1 MSQGDA
7 NKNFRIGPWL
17 VQPDLNRLSDGDQ
30 VVTLE
35 PRVMGVLVYL
45 ASRPGKIFS
54 ADKLLDTIWHG
65 RAHADNTIYQA
76 VAHLRKALDDDV
88 HDPRFIETIAKK
100 GYRLICPVMPAAAD
114 GDVPKSAIPSPSGW
128 QPGRRSL
135 AIFTGR
141 TFSFA
146 GIGLLTVVMLYLVL
160 DNYVLEKAPSE
171 TAEELTQ
178 DSIPA
183 PVEVDK
189 SIAVLPFRNRSALA
203 EDAYFVDGI
212 QDDILTHLAR
222 LSFLQKVIS
231 RTSMEQYRETTK
243 SMRQIGQ
250 ELGVATILE
259 GGVQRAGGRVRIN
272 VQLIDATTDEHL
284 WVETY
289 DRQLTVENI
298 FAIQSEIATAIVDA
312 LQATL
317 SAEERERLAAVPTE
331 NMKALEYYFLG
342 KDRTEKRTTSA
353 LAEAIDYFQAAI
365 DLDPNFA
372 LAYAHLAYA
381 IHRRRAT
388 VGLSWDEESPKVKA
402 LALKALEL
410 DDRLGEAYAILGL
423 LDTGWNNP
431 ESEAAFQRGIELN
444 PNSVMAYHS
453 YCARLNILGRHA
465 EALSMCERALELD
478 PLSPVV
484 NRLRGHVLANVGRLR
499 DAESQFRRVI
509 EIDPGFP
516 GGYAAMG
523 GMYRYSYAQ
532 LGEAVRWYRQA
543 IELDPGSPRRL
554 ASLGR
559 MYLDLGDPEQAE
571 YWVTRAINLDP
582 ANIHSN
588 FGMSALNLYRGDD
601 AAATEFARKSFKGG
615 SQLALILIR
624 DHELRAGRYADAR
637 ALYEENYPELLH
649 GEKPEINAWNIG
661 PAINLALVLSRIDE
675 QKRAN
680 LLLNLALQ
688 YIGTETGLAGAQI
701 YALQGEKTKALASL
715 RQAIEM
721 DRWVWEAWGAWWY
734 YAEHSP
740 NLDSIRNEPEFQSM
754 MAEIRADMAEQLAQL
769 QEWVAN
775 GEFAPILKSL
785 N

>member
-7 NKNFRIGPWL
+7 NKNFRMGPWL
-17 VQPDLNRLSDGDQ
+17 VQPDLNRLSDGNHA
-30 VVTLE
+30 VTLE
-35 PRVMGVLVYL
+35 PRVMGVLVCL

-54 ADKLLDTIWHG
+54 ANKLLDTIWHG
-65 RAHADNTIYQA
+65 RAHADNTVYQA
-76 VAHLRKALDDDV
+76 VAYLRKALDDDV
-88 HDPRFIETIAKK
+88 HDPHFIETIAKK
-100 GYRLICPVMPAAAD
+100 GYRLICPVTPAAAD
-114 GDVPKSAIPSPSGW
+114 GEVPKSAIPSPSGW
-128 QPGRRSL
+128 QPERRSL
-135 AIFTGR
+135 ALFTGR

-183 PVEVDK
+183 PVRIDR

-250 ELGVATILE
+250 ELGVAAILE

-317 SAEERERLAAVPTE
+317 SAEDREKLAAVPTE

-342 KDRTEKRTTSA
+342 KDRTQKRATSA

-372 LAYAHLAYA
+372 LAYVHLAYA
-381 IHRRRAT
+381 IDRRRAT
-388 VGLSWDEESPKVKA
+388 AGLSFDEEDPKAKA

-410 DDRLGEAYAILGL
+410 DDRLGEAYAILGWL
-423 LDTGWNNP
+423 ERGWNNP
-431 ESEAAFQRGIELN
+431 EGEAAFQRAIELN
-444 PNSVMAYHS
+444 PNGVMTYYY
-453 YCARLNILGRHA
+453 YCARLNMSGRHA
-465 EALSMCERALELD
+465 ESLSMCERALELD

-484 NRLRGHVLANVGRLR
+484 NRLRGHVLANVGRLK
-499 DAESQFRRVI
+499 DAEAQFRKVI
-509 EIDPGFP
+509 EMDPGFP
-516 GGYAAMG
+516 GAYAAMG

-543 IELDPGSPRRL
+543 IELDPGSPVLL
-554 ASLGR
+554 ASLGGL
-559 MYLDLGDPEQAE
+559 YLNLGDPDQAE
-571 YWVTRAINLDP
+571 YWITRAINLDP
-582 ANIHSN
+582 SSRPSN

-601 AAATEFARKSFKGG
+601 AAAAEFARNAFKGG
-615 SQLALILIR
+615 MQPALTSIR

-649 GEKPEINAWNIG
+649 DEKPEINPWNLG
-661 PAINLALVLSRIDE
+661 PAIDLALVLSKIDE
-675 QKRAN
+675 QERAN

-688 YIGTETGLAGAQI
+688 YIGTETGLAGAEI
-701 YALQGEKTKALASL
+701 YALQGEKIKALASL
-715 RQAIEM
+715 RQTI
-721 DRWVWEAWGAWWY
+721 DKHRWVWGAWWY
-734 YAEHSP
+734 HAEYSP

-754 MAEIRADMAEQLAQL
+754 MAEIRADMAAQLAQVRK
-769 QEWVAN
+769 WDAN
-775 GEFAPILKSL
+775 GELAPTPKSL

>member
-1 MSQGDA
+1 MPQGDA
-7 NKNFRIGPWL
+7 NKNFRMGRWL
-17 VQPDLNRLSDGDQ
+17 VQPDLNRLSDGDHA
-30 VVTLE
+30 VTLE
-35 PRVMGVLVYL
+35 PRVMGVLVCL

-54 ADKLLDTIWHG
+54 ADELLDTIWHG
-65 RAHADNTIYQA
+65 RAHADNTVYQA
-76 VAHLRKALDDDV
+76 VAYLRKALDDDV

-100 GYRLICPVMPAAAD
+100 GYRLTCPVTPAAA
-114 GDVPKSAIPSPSGW
+114 GSELPKSASPSPNGW
-128 QPGRRSL
+128 RPGRRNL

-141 TFSFA
+141 TLSFA
-146 GIGLLTVVMLYLVL
+146 VIGLMAVAMLYLVL

-171 TAEELTQ
+171 TAEELTR

-183 PVEVDK
+183 PTKVDK

-212 QDDILTHLAR
+212 HDDILTRLAR
-222 LSFLQKVIS
+222 LSFPQKVIS

-250 ELGVATILE
+250 ELGVAAILE

-272 VQLIDATTDEHL
+272 VQLIDAATDEHL

-289 DRQLTVENI
+289 DRQLTAENI

-317 SAEERERLAAVPTE
+317 SAEDRERLAAVPTE

-342 KDRTEKRTTSA
+342 RDRTEKRTTRA
-353 LAEAIDYFQAAI
+353 FAEAIDYFQAAI
-365 DLDPNFA
+365 DLDRNFA
-372 LAYAHLAYA
+372 LAYVHLAYA

-388 VGLSWDEESPKVKA
+388 MGFSWDEESPKVKA

-410 DDRLGEAYAILGL
+410 DDRLGEAYTILGL
-423 LDTGWNNP
+423 LEVGWNNP
-431 ESEAAFQRGIELN
+431 DGEAAFQRGIELN

-453 YCARLNILGRHA
+453 YCAQLNMWGRHA
-465 EALSMCERALELD
+465 ESLSMCERALELD

-484 NRLRGHVLANVGRLR
+484 NRLRGHVLANLGHLK
-499 DAESQFRRVI
+499 DAESQFRKLI
-509 EIDPGFP
+509 EMDPDFP

-523 GMYRYSYAQ
+523 GMYRFSYAQ

-543 IELDPGSPRRL
+543 IELDPSSPRRL

-559 MYLDLGDPEQAE
+559 LYLNLGDPDQAE
-571 YWVTRAINLDP
+571 YWITRAINLDP
-582 ANIHSN
+582 ANNHSN

-601 AAATEFARKSFKGG
+601 ATAAEFARKSLEGG
-615 SQLALILIR
+615 MPLALLSVR
-624 DHELRAGRYADAR
+624 DHELRAGRVAEAR
-637 ALYEENYPELLH
+637 ALYAENYPELLH
-649 GEKPEINAWNIG
+649 DQKPEIYPWKIQL
-661 PAINLALVLSRIDE
+661 AIDLALVLSKTGE
-675 QKRAN
+675 QERAN

-688 YIGTETGLAGAQI
+688 NIGTETGLAGAQI

-715 RQAIEM
+715 RQTL
-721 DRWVWEAWGAWWY
+721 DKGRWVWGAWWY
-734 YAEHSP
+734 YADHSP

-775 GEFAPILKSL
+775 GEFAPIPKSL